1 MVSPLRI
8 EHPGA
13 VYHVTSRGDWRKP
26 IGNDDIDL
34 AAFLSVA
41 GEAFERFD
49 AHAWAYCLMGNR
61 DQLVMRH
68 QRPIC
73 CA

>member
-1 MVSPLRI
+1 M
-8 EHPGA
+8 
-13 VYHVTSRGDWRKP
+13 YHVTSRGDWRKP

-68 QRPIC
+68 
-73 CA
+73 